1 MACSLYS
8 AVFAASDYCSLRPS
22 RGAHLDVRQCDRHRA
37 AEADRLD
44 NNQPARDAGTPFHQ
58 ADPMSFGFQAA
69 VFDMDGVI
77 TRTAGLHAAA
87 WKELFDEFLR
97 AREGDAYQPFD
108 ERLEYRT
115 YVDGKPR
122 IEG

>member
-1 MACSLYS
+1 M
-8 AVFAASDYCSLRPS
+8 
-22 RGAHLDVRQCDRHRA
+22 
-37 AEADRLD
+37 RLD
-44 NNQPARDAGTPFHQ
+44 NNQPARDARTLLYQPV
-58 ADPMSFGFQAA
+58 PMSFGFQAA

-87 WKELFDEFLR
+87 WKELFDAFLR
-97 AREGDAYQPFD
+97 AREGEAYQPFD

-122 IEG
+122 IEGVRSFLKARKIALGEKEEADLARRKDEL